1 MESVKKRADDVR
13 WWRCVDND
21 DDNDVGDGWWRY
33 VDNDNDIDVGDG
45 IVDDCLTMSQAEK
58 RNRTLQVRRF
68 DSRTS
73 SVFSVES
80 STM

>member
-13 WWRCVDND
+13 WWRCVDDD
-21 DDNDVGDGWWRY
+21 DDND
-33 VDNDNDIDVGDG
+33 NDVGDG
-45 IVDDCLTMSQAEK
+45 IVDDSLMMSQAEK